1 MELLLDRSSGFF
13 AVLRGK
19 VPDYRGNLATCDH
32 HGNDTSTGSRK
43 FVGFH
48 LNWGRFGNQ
57 DHHYGNEGAPCS
69 LQSPLFTLQKGS
81 DGTREWSPV
90 DTGTD
95 SKKFVGFH
103 LNWGRF
109 GNQLFH
115 LITGYGIA
123 RTLKRTHYLPFKKGV
138 RDHVIKYLQQFSLIF
153 PRLEQTYVLAEDG
166 INQTQVS
173 FAGSCCAYD
182 NPLRLSNNTDTYLL
196 LNFIYG
202 QNPRYFED
210 YLPDIREILQFSVEM
225 RRNGS
230 EVVNVLKRT
239 HSHLMCIHIR
249 RTDFIERKISTD
261 LSETVNAANNIAKQM
276 NISQF
281 MIFGDDQQF
290 MRNMS
295 FAIVRDGKWA
305 DNAVLISKYEE
316 SMDLYIASQMCKSFL
331 ITAVTSTF
339 GWWLAFFIPNQSA
352 VFYMPDRRPHADK
365 VPSKE
370 LFLNG

>member
-1 MELLLDRSSGFF
+1 
-13 AVLRGK
+13 
-19 VPDYRGNLATCDH
+19 
-32 HGNDTSTGSRK
+32 
-43 FVGFH
+43 
-48 LNWGRFGNQ
+48 
-57 DHHYGNEGAPCS
+57 
-69 LQSPLFTLQKGS
+69 
-81 DGTREWSPV
+81 
-90 DTGTD
+90 
-95 SKKFVGFH
+95 
-103 LNWGRF
+103 
-109 GNQLFH
+109 LFH

-239 HSHLMCIHIR
+239 HSNLMCIHIR
-249 RTDFIERKISTD
+249 RTDFIKRKISTD

-305 DNAVLISKYEE
+305 DNIMMDSSFFFNNSDLDESFGHLLLDSDAEDNDGEIDDSQADALVLCPKNDFDSDSSSMSTIS
-316 SMDLYIASQMCKSFL
+316 SDDASEGW
-331 ITAVTSTF
+331 TSD
-339 GWWLAFFIPNQSA
+339 AE
-352 VFYMPDRRPHADK
+352 ADNIEDWI
-365 VPSKE
+365 E
-370 LFLNG
+370 LFGSPRAR